1 MSSEGPGPVGVEL
14 APIERT
20 ILSILIDDPNEDVSG
35 RDLRYQLRRRG
46 FDRTAPSLVFT
57 MMRLEDRGLVASREV
72 TTYKDGIQGTS
83 RYYRA
88 LASDLTLPEGW
99 QSTIAENENTSG
111 RNNWWLGALIRR
123 RCPRCR
129 RGDIFRSGT
138 VMNASCPACG
148 LAFEREPGY
157 FVGAMYFSYL
167 LSVAFL
173 AVMFFLLRWLVPAW
187 SSQWAAL
194 VAVILFLPLV
204 GITFRYSRTLWI
216 YYDRW
221 AWPDDEDVIS
231 HG

>member
-1 MSSEGPGPVGVEL
+1 MSAESREPVGIEL
-14 APIERT
+14 APMERT
-20 ILSILIDDPNEDVSG
+20 ILAILIDDPNEDVSS

-72 TTYKDGIQGTS
+72 TNYQDGVQSTF

-88 LASDLTLPEGW
+88 LASDHVLPEGW
-99 QSTIAENENTSG
+99 QTSMAASEKSTG
-111 RNNWWLGALIRR
+111 RKSPWLGALMRR

-129 RGDIFRSGT
+129 RGQIFRGRT
-138 VMNASCPACG
+138 VMNATCPDCG
-148 LAFEREPGY
+148 LQFEREPGY

-167 LSVAFL
+167 LSVVFL
-173 AVMFFLLRWLVPAW
+173 AGIFFMLRWLVPAW

-194 VAVILFLPLV
+194 VAVILFLPFV
-204 GITFRYSRTLWI
+204 GMTFRYSRTLWI

-221 AWPDDEDVIS
+221 AWPDEEDVRP
-231 HG
+231 

>member
-1 MSSEGPGPVGVEL
+1 MSSEGPGPVGIEL

-20 ILSILIDDPNEDVSG
+20 ILAILIDDPNEDVSG

-72 TTYKDGIQGTS
+72 ATYKDGVQGTS
-83 RYYRA
+83 RFYRA
-88 LASDLTLPEGW
+88 LATDLVLPDGW
-99 QSTIAENENTSG
+99 QSTIAEGKTSAVQT
-111 RNNWWLGALIRR
+111 RAWLAAVLRR

-138 VMNASCPACG
+138 VMNGTCPACG
-148 LAFEREPGY
+148 LQFEREPGY

-167 LSVAFL
+167 LSVIFL
-173 AVMFFLLRWLVPAW
+173 AGMFFSLRWLVPAW

-194 VAVILFLPLV
+194 VAVVLFLPFI
-204 GITFRYSRTLWI
+204 GMTFRYSRTLWI

-221 AWPDDEDVIS
+221 AWPDEEDVAP
-231 HG
+231 

>member
-1 MSSEGPGPVGVEL
+1 MSAEGPGPVGIEL

-20 ILSILIDDPNEDVSG
+20 ILEILIDDPDEDVSG
-35 RDLRYQLRRRG
+35 RDLRSQLRRKG
-46 FDRTAPSLVFT
+46 FDRTGPSLVFT

-72 TTYKDGIQGTS
+72 TTYRNGAQSTF

-88 LASDLTLPEGW
+88 LASDYVLPEGC
-99 QSTIAENENTSG
+99 QTIAAEREKNTVRKGS
-111 RNNWWLGALIRR
+111 WLSALFRR

-138 VMNASCPACG
+138 VMNATCPACG
-148 LAFEREPGY
+148 MQFEREPGY

-167 LSVAFL
+167 LSVVFL
-173 AVMFFLLRWLVPAW
+173 AGMFFLIRWFMPGS

-194 VAVILFLPLV
+194 VAVISFLPLI
-204 GITFRYSRTLWI
+204 GMTFRYSRTLWI

-221 AWPDDEDVIS
+221 AWPDDEDVAP
-231 HG
+231 

>member
-1 MSSEGPGPVGVEL
+1 MSAESREPVGIEL

-20 ILSILIDDPNEDVSG
+20 ILAILIDDPNEDVSS
-35 RDLRYQLRRRG
+35 RDLRYQLRHRG

-72 TTYKDGIQGTS
+72 TSYQDGVQSMS

-88 LASDLTLPEGW
+88 LASDHVLPEGW
-99 QSTIAENENTSG
+99 QTSIAEREKSTERKSS
-111 RNNWWLGALIRR
+111 WLGAICRR

-138 VMNASCPACG
+138 VMNATCPACG
-148 LAFEREPGY
+148 LQFEREPGY

-167 LSVAFL
+167 LSVVFL
-173 AVMFFLLRWLVPAW
+173 AGMFFLLRWFMPAW
-187 SSQWAAL
+187 SSQWVAL
-194 VAVILFLPLV
+194 VAVILFLPFV
-204 GITFRYSRTLWI
+204 GMTFRYSRTLWI

-221 AWPDDEDVIS
+221 AWPDDKDVTP
-231 HG
+231 